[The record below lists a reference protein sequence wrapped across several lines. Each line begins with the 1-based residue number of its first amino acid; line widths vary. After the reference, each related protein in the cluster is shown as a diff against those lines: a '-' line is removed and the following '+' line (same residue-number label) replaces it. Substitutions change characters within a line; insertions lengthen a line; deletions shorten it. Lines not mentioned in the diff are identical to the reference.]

1 MPSSI
6 YAKVARLKNK
16 DHTFLFLFALGVLWL
31 HWGGWWLVPDAT
43 AVIPPFAVAYALFYA
58 GTKYR
63 RVKGRVHQDA
73 LAEMKKQYSSTGAI
87 LEQKP
92 EIRAVPKRPI
102 DLKRYIETAT
112 NSNLFI
118 TGRSGSG
125 KSTLMCYTIDLFKD
139 SNKIVFS
146 FKANDEYLKLGIPIL
161 RIADFAGNPFADK
174 EAFVQAFLVTYPM
187 SSQGIIAASVPNL
200 LRSLLKMCDSWEDFK
215 EATSGALAAT
225 KADGITHSAYLFI
238 EQKIPDLELES
249 AYYRMEGIGSIVFD
263 FSGLNEAAK
272 SFYAELYL
280 RQMWRAIEAGEE
292 HPMKNIIIIDEA
304 HRLLKSEAT
313 VFGEVARLI
322 RSRGALWC
330 GTQNYS
336 DLPDYVRNQFA
347 VQLLFSTNGEK
358 DLRALKEINALL
370 PFVATEIKDHHF
382 TDAAAR
388 ALHDEIPIYTTDIPK
403 REKSEENF
411 VKPAK
416 PGDRDRPNEKKEG
429 KPAKDYVTDILNML
443 TEEAAWPTKL
453 ARAIAK
459 SEGIDLEKAKFA
471 VSKALRKLQK
481 DGLVGRERMK
491 IGDKEVV
498 LYYRRDSSMSGLHR
512 YMEREVTRKLEGQ
525 GIIYEL
531 AKPGEDKPDIMTKDF
546 DIEIETGL
554 KKDFRTLEHRLAVTP
569 KRTYVV
575 VPNQAEKERYQKVIN
590 HSLIEVF
597 RPDESSKFFES
608 I

>member
-1 MPSSI
+1 MPGSI

-238 EQKIPDLELES
+238 EQKIPDLELETS
-249 AYYRMEGIGSIVFD
+249 HWGMEGIGSIVFD

-280 RQMWRAIEAGEE
+280 RQMWRAIELGEE
-292 HPMKNIIIIDEA
+292 HLMKNIIIIDEA

-347 VQLLFSTNGEK
+347 IQLLFSTNGEK

-388 ALHDEIPIYTTDIPK
+388 TLHDEIPIYTTDIPK

-416 PGDRDRPNEKKEG
+416 PGDGDRPDEKKEG
-429 KPAKDYVTDILNML
+429 KPTKDYVTNILNML

-459 SEGIDLEKAKFA
+459 NDGIDLEKAKFA

-481 DGLVGRERMK
+481 DGLVGREHMK

-498 LYYRRDSSMSGLHR
+498 LYYRRDSSMSGLHK
-512 YMEREVTRKLEGQ
+512 YMVNELVKRLNEKGIPYTLPSGRE
-525 GIIYEL
+525 
-531 AKPGEDKPDIMTKDF
+531 GEPDISTEKY
-546 DIEIETGL
+546 DIEVETGL
-554 KKDFRTLEHRLAVTP
+554 KNDLRTFAQRIANRSKE
-569 KRTYVV
+569 TYIV
-575 VPNQAEKERYQKVIN
+575 VPNEVEEERYRKIDNAKVVT
-590 HSLIEVF
+590 LAQWDAE
-597 RPDESSKFFES
+597 
-608 I
+608 